1 MKNPF
6 KVIEM
11 QQMDFL
17 DFAEILK
24 HSLVVRKVNEGKEKF
39 LWNSVRWVR
48 YMKTYRKVLYKN
60 SHEATGTLHELNFR
74 CRGVTMFSGKVVT
87 MQWAESNFTEEKE
100 RST

>member
-1 MKNPF
+1 MNEKETYKPYIFHPRDWYQLVRTASMKNPF

-39 LWNSVRWVR
+39 LWNSVK
-48 YMKTYRKVLYKN
+48 MGEIYKD
-60 SHEATGTLHELNFR
+60 L
-74 CRGVTMFSGKVVT
+74 
-87 MQWAESNFTEEKE
+87 
-100 RST
+100 